1 MLGVVEVG
9 LLKGERERGDVVERA
24 LHGRDVRPDHG
35 AEMVVAEFDAAFFHA
50 LEIPAGMVLFLF
62 ESVENALSKGIG
74 RVGEF
79 KQGQSHELDGKE
91 FVVGEKVEED
101 GSLLFVFNL
110 VGAGKWRAAL
120 VAAGEEVGGA
130 ARGIWDGDGLF

>member
-1 MLGVVEVG
+1 
-9 LLKGERERGDVVERA
+9 
-24 LHGRDVRPDHG
+24 
-35 AEMVVAEFDAAFFHA
+35 MVVAEFDAAFFHA

-101 GSLLFVFNL
+101 GSLLFVFDL
-110 VGAGKWRAAL
+110 VGAGKWRAAV
-120 VAAGEEVGGA
+120 VAAGEEVGRA